1 MSALKHDRDREEE
14 LNAPHLLLVEDD
26 PATLHVLEATLQ
38 YGGFA
43 SDVAPTALEALQ
55 RLSGR
60 QYEGVL
66 LDLGLPDADG
76 AQLIRRLREISDVPI
91 VVVSGRG
98 TEQDK
103 IAALDFG
110 ADDFIAKPFLPG
122 ELLARIRAVLRRR
135 GIVSMRAANDVGE
148 GPAYGGGSGREVRL
162 AKLEGKLFNL
172 LESRGD
178 DVVSY
183 DDIIDEIWGS
193 EKERG
198 QSHVR
203 VLVGQLRRKL
213 EAQGSRDRIKSVRG
227 EGYRLMKRTVLPPL
241 RGGSA
246 A

>member
-1 MSALKHDRDREEE
+1 MQRLDASAHVLKSGSDQTGDR
-14 LNAPHLLLVEDD
+14 NVTGVPHLLLVEDD
-26 PATLHVLEATLQ
+26 PATLHVLEATLE
-38 YGGFA
+38 YGGFG

-55 RLSGR
+55 RLNGR
-60 QYEGVL
+60 EYDAVL
-66 LDLGLPDADG
+66 LDLGLPDVDG
-76 AQLIRRLREISDVPI
+76 AHLIKTLRATSDVPI

-103 IAALDFG
+103 ISALDLG
-110 ADDFIAKPFLPG
+110 ADDYIAKPFLPG

-135 GIVSMRAANDVGE
+135 GPYTMPVAGEGRAA
-148 GPAYGGGSGREVRL
+148 SREPDEIKL
-162 AKLEGKLFNL
+162 ARLEGKLFGL
-172 LESRGD
+172 LERRGD

-183 DDIIDEIWGS
+183 EEIIDEIWGQ

-227 EGYRLMKRTVLPPL
+227 SGYKLIRRSGANA
-241 RGGSA
+241 R
-246 A
+246 